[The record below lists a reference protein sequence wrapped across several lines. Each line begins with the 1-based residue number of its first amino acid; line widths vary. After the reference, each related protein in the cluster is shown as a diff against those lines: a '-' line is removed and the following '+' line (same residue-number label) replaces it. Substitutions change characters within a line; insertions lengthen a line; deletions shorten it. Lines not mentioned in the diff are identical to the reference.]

1 MEKRLFRNEHD
12 KVLSGVSSGIA
23 EYMEVDVTIIRLLF
37 VLSTIFLVGTGIL
50 VYIVMWI
57 VVPVNNDP
65 AARFSKFN
73 DYFKDQSNPFQAQK
87 PFGSQPFSSQPF
99 DSPKSAAESTK
110 SYQNWTSSTVK
121 EDSADSW
128 KQKGDFKPYQKNNE
142 TGRTVAGL
150 FLLVIGLYFLMN
162 EFGMIPF
169 WFQLTKLWP
178 LVFVA
183 IGASFIIKSKNKSAW
198 ESWKE
203 QNAQAP
209 VYPESNPV
217 SNVNVTNEAAT
228 PESPVAPV
236 NPVAPQN
243 PVVPEDSSA
252 ADTSSDQDS
261 DSENNNPFTKKD
273 I

>member
-12 KVLSGVSSGIA
+12 KVVAGVSSGIA

-50 VYIVMWI
+50 VYIIMWI
-57 VVPVNNDP
+57 VVPVNTDP
-65 AARFSKFN
+65 TARFSKFN
-73 DYFKDQSNPFQAQK
+73 DFFKDQNNPFQSSN
-87 PFGSQPFSSQPF
+87 PFGSQKATTENP
-99 DSPKSAAESTK
+99 K

-121 EDSADSW
+121 DDSFDSW
-128 KQKGDFKPYQKNNE
+128 KEPAGFKPYQKNNE

-150 FLLVIGLYFLMN
+150 FLLVIGMYFLMD

-198 ESWKE
+198 ERWRD
-203 QNAQAP
+203 QNFQGP
-209 VYPESNPV
+209 VDTTNTAGDNPV
-217 SNVNVTNEAAT
+217 T
-228 PESPVAPV
+228 PEPPVDPVTPSPSDTAPD
-236 NPVAPQN
+236 QHTG
-243 PVVPEDSSA
+243 PEINDR
-252 ADTSSDQDS
+252 
-261 DSENNNPFTKKD
+261 FTKKD